1 MKARLPSL
9 CLLIAALSVLPAR
22 AQTATSAPAD
32 KSSQMGTGKPDTQEK
47 TAKKAEKEIAKV
59 SGSGDIGSLGAE
71 APAATPGVDRFALEI
86 IKRFD
91 KDGDGKLDAS
101 ELAEFLRSRAGQG
114 PNAQGGPMRAII
126 MKLFDKNGDGVLD
139 AEERA
144 AAEKFREEQIKRFDK
159 NGDGKLDDTER
170 AEAMKA
176 LLAEH
181 PELATVGR

>member
-9 CLLIAALSVLPAR
+9 CLLTVALSVFPAR
-22 AQTATSAPAD
+22 AQTATPAD
-32 KSSQMGTGKPDTQEK
+32 KSSQQDKGKPGDQEK
-47 TAKKAEKEIAKV
+47 AAMKTDKEVAKV

-91 KDGDGKLDAS
+91 KDGDGKLDAA

-114 PNAQGGPMRAII
+114 PNAQGGAMRAII
-126 MKLFDKNGDGVLD
+126 MKLFDKNHDGVLD
-139 AEERA
+139 DA
-144 AAEKFREEQIKRFDK
+144 
-159 NGDGKLDDTER
+159 ER

-181 PELATVGR
+181 PELAPAGR